1 MTPGSIGDLTRA
13 TSLRQANVLLKSR
26 LNTLTQEATTGVRSD
41 IPAALNGN
49 LGPLAQIETRLTSL
63 AAWRQNATGA
73 AAELAGLQE
82 ALGAIQDIT
91 SEMGPVLLGAAGS
104 ADPATLD
111 LRAGQ
116 AAADLRA
123 VAGFMNVD
131 LGGRYLMAG
140 AAVRS
145 APIVDPGRI
154 LATART
160 LVAGQPATADVVAA
174 VDAWLDAPPGAGGF
188 ADAHGPG
195 GLGGPAPVAVG
206 ADTIVANPVTALD
219 PSLRDTLKGLVL
231 AALAGDAGLGYTRQQ
246 KADLMAAAGQRLSG
260 GNHQLTL
267 LRASVGLTQDTVEQA
282 DTRNG
287 AQQTALSLARSNL
300 VAADPYETAS
310 ALTQTE
316 GNLQTLYAL
325 TARLSRLSLTDYL

>member
-1 MTPGSIGDLTRA
+1 MTPNSIGDLARA
-13 TSLRQANVLLKSR
+13 TALRQANVLLKLR
-26 LNTLTQEATTGVRSD
+26 LNTLTGEATTGVRSD

-63 AAWRQNATGA
+63 AAWRQNAAGA
-73 AAELAGLQE
+73 SAELSGLQE

-91 SEMGPVLLGAAGS
+91 SEMGPVLSSAAGS
-104 ADPATLD
+104 ADTATLD
-111 LRAGQ
+111 LRSGQ
-116 AAADLRA
+116 AGADLRA
-123 VAGFMNVD
+123 VAGFINVD
-131 LGGRYLMAG
+131 MGGRYLMAG
-140 AAVRS
+140 AAIRS
-145 APIVDPGRI
+145 APIVDPGQI
-154 LATART
+154 LTTART

-188 ADAHGPG
+188 ADAHLQGA
-195 GLGGPAPVAVG
+195 LGGPAAVEVG
-206 ADTIVANPVTALD
+206 AETTIANPVTALD
-219 PSLRDTLKGLVL
+219 PALRDTLKGLVL

-267 LRASVGLTQDTVEQA
+267 LRASVGLAQETVDQA

-316 GNLQTLYAL
+316 GTLQTLYAL